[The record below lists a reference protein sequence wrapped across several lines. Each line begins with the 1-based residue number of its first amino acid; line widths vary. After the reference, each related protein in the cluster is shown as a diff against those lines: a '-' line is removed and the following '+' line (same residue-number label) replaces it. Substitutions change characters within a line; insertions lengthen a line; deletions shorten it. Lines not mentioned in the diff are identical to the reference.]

1 LVERLMMK
9 ELLAR
14 LNPLREEPAA
24 LVDGVELDRRL
35 GGLAE
40 AADLADGRLPAPSVV
55 QARAVADRAQARRGL
70 SEELTVVAFA
80 GSTGAGKSTL
90 FNSIV
95 GEEVAKAGV
104 LRPTTAEPLAAIW
117 RETPETVA
125 LLEWLGVPRWH
136 IAADGSDALAD
147 LVLVDL
153 PDHDSTSTAHRA
165 YVDHFVERVDLMVW
179 VLDPQKYADALVHE
193 QYLRRFSRHDDV
205 TVVVLNQVD
214 RLPVADAEQC
224 LAHLRRLVAEDGLSD
239 AVVLGTSNRS
249 GEGLAALAERIL
261 TAVSSR
267 RTAVARLAADV
278 ATAADGLSQAAED
291 PGTPVAGI
299 KAGDLDRLTDALTE
313 AAGAPVIAAAIEKS
327 SQLKASQVV
336 GWPPLKWLGRL
347 RKDPVAQ
354 LRLDR
359 PGVDPRLVR
368 SSLPSNDPVA
378 KARANTAVMDYV
390 DAASAGAPRAWVD
403 SARAVADKSS
413 ASLSDSLDQ
422 AVTRAPLV
430 PPRNPRWWSVFG
442 WLQWLLFAVALAG
455 GLWLLALAGLAYLQF
470 HVAQAPRVEGLP
482 VPTLL
487 LIVGLLGGLVLAV
500 FGRMLA
506 RTSARRAGRA
516 ARAALRAEV
525 ATVAEQEIAAPVA
538 AELDTVDQFRR
549 ALATARD
556 G

>member
-1 LVERLMMK
+1 MMK

-14 LNPLREEPAA
+14 LNPLREQPAA
-24 LVDGVELDRRL
+24 LVDGATLDRRL
-35 GGLAE
+35 AGLAE
-40 AADLADGRLPAPSVV
+40 AADLAEGRLPSPAVA
-55 QARAVADRAQARRGL
+55 QARLVADRAQARRRL

-104 LRPTTAEPLAAIW
+104 LRPTTSEPLAAIW

-136 IAADGSDALAD
+136 VATDGAGTLAD

-214 RLPVADAEQC
+214 RLPVADAAQC

-249 GEGLAALAERIL
+249 GEGLEALAERIL
-261 TAVSSR
+261 TAVGSR

-278 ATAADGLSQAAED
+278 ATAADGLAAAAED
-291 PGTPVAGI
+291 PGTPVAGVQ
-299 KAGDLDRLTDALTE
+299 AGDLGRLTDALTE
-313 AAGAPVIAAAIEKS
+313 AAGAPVIEAAIEKS
-327 SQLKASQVV
+327 TQLKASQAV

-347 RKDPVAQ
+347 RKDPVSQ
-354 LRLDR
+354 LRLER

-390 DAASAGAPRAWVD
+390 DAASAGAPRAWVQ
-403 SARAVADKSS
+403 SARAVADSAS
-413 ASLSDSLDQ
+413 ASLTDSLDQ

-430 PPRNPRWWSVFG
+430 PPRNPRWWSIFSV
-442 WLQWLLFAVALAG
+442 LQWALFAIALAG

-470 HVAQAPRVEGLP
+470 QVGPAPRVEGFP
-482 VPTLL
+482 VPTLM
-487 LIVGLLGGLVLAV
+487 LIVGALGGVVLAV
-500 FGRMLA
+500 IGRLLA
-506 RTSARRAGRA
+506 RTSAKRAARA

-525 ATVAEQEIAAPVA
+525 AEVAEQEIAAPVA
-538 AELDTVDQFRR
+538 AELDTVEHFRR

>member
-9 ELLAR
+9 DFLAR
-14 LNPLREEPAA
+14 LNPLRAQPDG
-24 LVDGVELDRRL
+24 LVDGAALDRRL
-35 GGLAE
+35 AGLAE
-40 AADLADGRLPAPSVV
+40 AADLAEGRLSGPAVT
-55 QARAVADRAQARRGL
+55 QARSVAERAQARRGL
-70 SEELTVVAFA
+70 SEQLTVVAFA

-104 LRPTTAEPLAAIW
+104 LRPTTSEPLAAIW
-117 RETPETVA
+117 RETPETIA
-125 LLEWLGVPRWH
+125 LLQWLGVLRWH
-136 IAADGSDALAD
+136 VATDDNDTLAD
-147 LVLVDL
+147 LVLIDL

-193 QYLRRFSRHDDV
+193 QYLRRFSRHDAV
-205 TVVVLNQVD
+205 TVVVLSQVD
-214 RLPVADAEQC
+214 RLPVADAQQC

-249 GEGLAALAERIL
+249 GEGLEALAERIL
-261 TAVSSR
+261 TAVGGR

-278 ATAADGLSQAAED
+278 ATAADGLAQAAED
-291 PGTPVAGI
+291 PGTPLTGVRS
-299 KAGDLDRLTDALTE
+299 GDLDRLTDALTE
-313 AAGAPVIAAAIEKS
+313 AAGAPAIASAIEKS
-327 SQLKASQVV
+327 SQLKAAQVV

-354 LRLDR
+354 LRLER

-368 SSLPSNDPVA
+368 TSLPSNDPVA

-390 DAASAGAPRAWVD
+390 DMAGAGAPRAWVQ
-403 SARAVADKSS
+403 SARAVADAAS
-413 ASLSDSLDQ
+413 ASLADNLDQ

-442 WLQWLLFAVALAG
+442 VLQWLLFAVALAG
-455 GLWLLALAGLAYLQF
+455 GLWLLALAGFAYLQF
-470 HVAQAPRVEGLP
+470 HVAQAPRIEGFP

-487 LIVGLLGGLVLAV
+487 LVVGLLGGVVLAV
-500 FGRMLA
+500 IGRMLA
-506 RTSARRAGRA
+506 RTSAKRAAKA
-516 ARAALRAEV
+516 ARAALRVEV
-525 ATVAEQEIAAPVA
+525 AKVAEQQIAAPVD
-538 AELDTVDQFRR
+538 AELATLEQFRR

>member
-1 LVERLMMK
+1 MMK
-9 ELLAR
+9 DLLAR
-14 LNPLREEPAA
+14 LNRLRAEPLP
-24 LVDGVELDRRL
+24 LVDGAALDRRL
-35 GGLAE
+35 AGLAE
-40 AADLADGRLPAPSVV
+40 AADVAEGRLSGPAVAK
-55 QARAVADRAQARRGL
+55 ARSVADRARARRGL
-70 SEELTVVAFA
+70 SEQLTVVAFA

-104 LRPTTAEPLAAIW
+104 LRPTTSEPLGAIW

-125 LLEWLGVPRWH
+125 LLEWLGVTRWH
-136 IAADGSDALAD
+136 IVTDGADALAD
-147 LVLVDL
+147 LLLIDL
-153 PDHDSTSTAHRA
+153 PDHDSTSTSHRA
-165 YVDHFVERVDLMVW
+165 HVDHFVERVDLMVW

-214 RLPVADAEQC
+214 RLPVADAQQC

-239 AVVLGTSNRS
+239 AVVLATSNRN
-249 GEGLAALAERIL
+249 GEGLEALAERIL
-261 TAVSSR
+261 AAVTSR

-278 ATAADGLSQAAED
+278 ATAADGLALAAED
-291 PGTPVAGI
+291 PGTPVTGATS
-299 KAGDLDRLTDALTE
+299 ADLDRLTDALTE

-327 SQLKASQVV
+327 SHLKAAQAV

-354 LRLDR
+354 LRLER

-378 KARANTAVMDYV
+378 KARANTAVMGYV
-390 DAASAGAPRAWVD
+390 DKASVGAPRAWVD
-403 SARAVADKSS
+403 SARIVADT
-413 ASLSDSLDQ
+413 ASGSLTDNLDQ

-442 WLQWLLFAVALAG
+442 VLQWLLFAVALAG

-470 HVAQAPRVEGLP
+470 PVAQAPRIEGFP

-487 LIVGLLGGLVLAV
+487 LVVGLLGGIVLAV
-500 FGRMLA
+500 IGRLLA
-506 RTSARRAGRA
+506 RTSAKRAARA

-525 ATVAEQEIAAPVA
+525 AGVAERQIAAPVA
-538 AELDTVDQFRR
+538 AELATLEQFRQ
-549 ALATARD
+549 ALGTAR
-556 G
+556 GG